1 MKLLTKYNRVNLI
14 SAVIV
19 LFITGLIYYQAISY
33 ILNDQVD
40 KDILIEEQETFA
52 YVKQNNSLPKVVQYK
67 DQQTYFVPV
76 KGPVERRFINTDYYN
91 VKEHDS
97 ESGRALITSVQV
109 KGQTYQVTIVESKVE
124 TEDLIQI
131 IFGITIGVT
140 LFLLL
145 ILFVVNR
152 LMLNRTWQPFYDIL
166 RQLKVFSLVD
176 NKEIIGSSSNIDEF
190 NELNSAVTS
199 MASRVKTD
207 YKDLKNFTENASH
220 ELMTPIAVINSKLD
234 SLIQTG
240 EFNAEQSGLL
250 NDVYNAVARL
260 TRLNQSLLLLVK
272 IENNLLRDEQPVDL
286 KKLMGEKANQ
296 FKELFVN
303 KGLVLECNLEEKQ
316 VVASLYLM
324 DVLLNNLLGN
334 AIRHSSGNGSVI
346 IKLSADQLIVKNTGE
361 NSALHKDDIFK
372 RFNKGGKS
380 EGSGLGLTISKQI
393 CDNYRF
399 GLSYDYQEPY
409 HVFVVF
415 F

>member
-1 MKLLTKYNRVNLI
+1 MKLLAKYNRANLV

-52 YVKQNNSLPKVVQYK
+52 YVKQNNALPKVIQYK
-67 DQQTYFVPV
+67 DQQTYFSPV
-76 KGPVERRFINTDYYN
+76 RGPVERRFINTDYYN
-91 VKEHDS
+91 VKEHDP

-131 IFGITIGVT
+131 IFGITISVT

-152 LMLNRTWQPFYDIL
+152 LMLNRTWQPFYDTL
-166 RQLKVFSLVD
+166 RQLKVFTLVD
-176 NKEIIGSSSNIDEF
+176 NKEIVGASSNIDEF
-190 NELNSAVTS
+190 NELNSAVIS

-207 YKDLKNFTENASH
+207 YKDLKTFTENASH

-240 EFNAEQSGLL
+240 EFNTEQSGLL

-272 IENNLLRDEQPVDL
+272 IENNLLRDEQSVDL
-286 KKLMGEKANQ
+286 KKLLEEKVNQ
-296 FKELFVN
+296 FRELFVN
-303 KGLVLECNLEEKQ
+303 KDIVLECTLEEKE
-316 VVASLYLM
+316 VVANLYLM
-324 DVLLNNLLGN
+324 EVLLNNLLGN
-334 AIRHSSGNGSVI
+334 AIRHSNVTGSVVVE
-346 IKLSADQLIVKNTGE
+346 LSADQLTMRNTGE
-361 NSALHKDDIFK
+361 GSALHKDDIFK

-393 CDNYRF
+393 CDNYGF
-399 GLSYDYQEPY
+399 DLTYNYQEPY
-409 HVFVVF
+409 HVFTIAF
-415 F
+415 